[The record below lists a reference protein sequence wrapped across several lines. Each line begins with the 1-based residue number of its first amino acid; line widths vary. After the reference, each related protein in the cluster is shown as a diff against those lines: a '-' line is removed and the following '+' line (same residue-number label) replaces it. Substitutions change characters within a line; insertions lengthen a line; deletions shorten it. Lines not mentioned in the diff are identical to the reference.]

1 MTDTARV
8 LIVDDELFFREAI
21 SDVLGAEGFQCVLA
35 ETGEDALEQIT
46 DPSLGVVVLDIRLPD
61 IDGIQVLAR
70 IRELRPSLR
79 VIMLSASTDQDLV
92 LEALRLGAC
101 DYLAKPLHEEELVLS
116 VRRALESYAVAHDWT
131 VLRERLEKLAAAMQR
146 LAQEVSP
153 LSGPDRLD
161 AVYEG
166 AARVVEEVLEA
177 GRSSLMIFDEAG
189 DALEVVAA
197 RGHSTPIDRLERVA
211 PGEGVA
217 GVVVQRGEALVVHD
231 VTTDPL
237 FAGQTMD
244 DRYATHSFAVAPLL
258 ERDEPIGVVCA
269 TDRSDGGVFGDDDL
283 ALLRILAMQL
293 TELVMARPASDD
305 TLTVGG
311 DAFVVADLDATE
323 VTDLADASLA
333 EAPPKHDDD
342 LEELDRDA
350 ELARVVCQA
359 VIDEVEPSR
368 VVRAALQPIIGLLPA
383 APVAIH
389 LVDAASGRLQQ
400 EGECDGSVCSDRL
413 ELDCEKGLTG
423 LVVQTGHMIVTPEP
437 ELDPRYDAG
446 NDTPESGLPRP
457 MMCLPISFRGKVVG
471 VFRAFLPEGEVPSAR
486 TGEVLSAA
494 LSAVMRNVLLYRSL
508 VESIEE
514 VAEARREARR

>member
-1 MTDTARV
+1 MTEPARV

-21 SDVLGAEGFQCVLA
+21 SDVLGAEGFQCVVA
-35 ETGEDALEQIT
+35 ETGEEALEQIT

-101 DYLAKPLHEEELVLS
+101 DYLAKPLHEEELMLS

-131 VLRERLEKLAAAMQR
+131 VLRERLDKLAAATQS
-146 LAQEVSP
+146 LAQEVAP

-166 AARVVEEVLEA
+166 AVQVVEEVLEA
-177 GRSSLMIFDEAG
+177 KRTSLMIFDESG
-189 DALEVVAA
+189 DVLEVVAA
-197 RGHSTPIDRLERVA
+197 RGHATPIERLETVA

-217 GVVVQRGEALVVHD
+217 GVVVQRGEALVVRD

-244 DRYATHSFAVAPLL
+244 ERYASPSFAVAPLL

-269 TDRSDGGVFGDDDL
+269 TDRSAGGAFGDDDL
-283 ALLRILAMQL
+283 AILRILALQL
-293 TELVMARPASDD
+293 TELVMARPVADD
-305 TLTVGG
+305 TVTVGG
-311 DAFVVADLDATE
+311 VVDLDESGE
-323 VTDLADASLA
+323 VAVVVDQA
-333 EAPPKHDDD
+333 EAPPKSEDD

-359 VIDEVEPSR
+359 VIDEIEPSR
-368 VVRAALQPIIGLLPA
+368 VVRAALQPIVGLLPA

-389 LVDAASGRLQQ
+389 LLDAASGRLHQ
-400 EGECDGSVCSDRL
+400 EGECDGSVGSDRI
-413 ELDCEKGLTG
+413 ELDAEKGLTG

-437 ELDPRYDAG
+437 ELDPRFDAG

-471 VFRAFLPEGEVPSAR
+471 VFRAFLPEDGSPSAR

>member
-1 MTDTARV
+1 MTDTARI
-8 LIVDDELFFREAI
+8 LIVDDELFFRTAI
-21 SDVLGAEGFQCVLA
+21 SDVLGGEGFQTVAA

-116 VRRALESYAVAHDWT
+116 VRRAVESYAVEHDWT
-131 VLRERLEKLAAAMQR
+131 VLRGRLEKLAAAMQG
-146 LAQEVSP
+146 LAQETAR
-153 LSGPDRLD
+153 LAGPPRLE

-166 AARVVEEVLEA
+166 AVRIVEQVLEA
-177 GRSSLMIFDEAG
+177 GRSSLMVYTENGDE
-189 DALEVVAA
+189 LEVVAA
-197 RGHSTPIDRLERVA
+197 RGHRVPLQELERVA

-217 GVVVQRGEALVVHD
+217 GVVVQRGEALVVRD
-231 VTTDPL
+231 VTSDPL

-244 DRYATHSFAVAPLL
+244 ERYASRSFAVAPLL

-269 TDRSDGGVFGDDDL
+269 TDRTDGAVFSDDDL

-293 TELVMARPASDD
+293 NELVMSRPPGDD

-311 DAFVVADLDATE
+311 GVFVAE
-323 VTDLADASLA
+323 ELADGVDSAL
-333 EAPPKHDDD
+333 ELGDAPPKHDDD
-342 LEELDRDA
+342 LEGLDRDA
-350 ELARVVCQA
+350 ELARLICQA
-359 VIDEVEPSR
+359 VIDEIEPSR
-368 VVRAALQPIIGLLPA
+368 VVRAALAPIVGLLPA
-383 APVAIH
+383 APVA
-389 LVDAASGRLQQ
+389 LYLLDSETGRLRQ
-400 EGECDGSVCSDRL
+400 EGECDGSVGSDRV
-413 ELDCEKGLTG
+413 ELDAEKGLTG
-423 LVVQTGHMIVTPEP
+423 MVVRTGHMIATPEP
-437 ELDPRYDAG
+437 ELDSRFDAA
-446 NDTPESGLPRP
+446 NDTPESGEPRP

-471 VFRAFLPEGEVPSAR
+471 VFRAFLPAGDSPSVR

-494 LSAVMRNVLLYRSL
+494 LSATVRNVLLYRSL

-514 VAEARREARR
+514 VAAARREARR

>member
-21 SDVLGAEGFQCVLA
+21 SDVLGSEGFQCVVA
-35 ETGEDALEQIT
+35 EAGEEALEQIT

-131 VLRERLEKLAAAMQR
+131 VLRERLEKLAAAMQS
-146 LAQEVSP
+146 LGLEAAP
-153 LSGPDRLD
+153 LSGPARLE

-166 AARVVEEVLEA
+166 AVRIVEDVLEA
-177 GRSSLMIFDEAG
+177 GRCSLMLYTEDG

-197 RGHSTPIDRLERVA
+197 RGHRLPVDQLEQVA
-211 PGEGVA
+211 PGQGVA
-217 GVVVQRGEALVVHD
+217 GVVVQRGEGLVVRD
-231 VTTDPL
+231 VTSDPL

-244 DRYATHSFAVAPLL
+244 ERYASHSFAVAPLL

-269 TDRSDGGVFGDDDL
+269 TDRTDAGAFGDDDL
-283 ALLRILAMQL
+283 ALLRILAMQI
-293 TELVMARPASDD
+293 TELVMARSPADETISVIGEAP
-305 TLTVGG
+305 L
-311 DAFVVADLDATE
+311 ALQASELLE
-323 VTDLADASLA
+323 LAD
-333 EAPPKHDDD
+333 APPKHDGD
-342 LEELDRDA
+342 LEGLDRDA
-350 ELARVVCQA
+350 ELARLVCQA
-359 VIDEVEPSR
+359 VIDEIEPSR
-368 VVRAALQPIIGLLPA
+368 VVRAALQPIVGLLPA
-383 APVAIH
+383 APVSLYLID
-389 LVDAASGRLQQ
+389 VETGRLRQ
-400 EGECDGSVCSDRL
+400 EGECDGSVGGDRL

-437 ELDPRYDAG
+437 ELDSRYDAA

-457 MMCLPISFRGKVVG
+457 MMCLPITFRGKVVG
-471 VFRAFLPEGEVPSAR
+471 VFRAFLPAAEVPSAR

-494 LSAVMRNVLLYRSL
+494 LSAVVRNVLLYRSL
-508 VESIEE
+508 VETIEQ